1 VTIEFASLLCAKKNS
16 KKTAFWY
23 IIPCIFDFAHLQKA
37 ISMTPENKL
46 STVKNSNTYVISFQ
60 ETDSSK
66 LTIGYVE
73 IL

>member
-1 VTIEFASLLCAKKNS
+1 
-16 KKTAFWY
+16 
-23 IIPCIFDFAHLQKA
+23 
-37 ISMTPENKL
+37 MTPENKL